1 MSFDKYNNQI
11 FFDNIFN
18 NLPEDIQTKIN
29 EEYIK
34 PQIYVDEL
42 LQEFDKRLN
51 SDKCREEMDWQVLEE
66 VTGKIIENPS
76 ALEQMC
82 KKKMGIDFKYYYDVH
97 FVEKVNIMK
106 HPSFNEKPLSS
117 FCACLTMCKWVG
129 KPTGSASL
137 LSPTTPSL
145 CNKQK

>member
-18 NLPEDIQTKIN
+18 NLPEDIQTKII

-42 LQEFDKRLN
+42 LQEFEKQLL
-51 SDKCREEMDWQVLEE
+51 SEECQGLEWQVLEE

-76 ALEQMC
+76 ALEQIC
-82 KKKMGIDFKYYYDVH
+82 KKNMGIDFKYYYDVH

-106 HPSFNEKPLSS
+106 HPSFDGNPLAS
-117 FCACLTMCKWVG
+117 FCACLTYRRWH
-129 KPTGSASL
+129 
-137 LSPTTPSL
+137 
-145 CNKQK
+145 

>member
-11 FFDNIFN
+11 YFDNIFY
-18 NLPEDIQTKIN
+18 NLPEDIQTKII

-34 PQIYVDEL
+34 TQIYVDEL
-42 LQEFDKRLN
+42 LQEFEKQLL
-51 SDKCREEMDWQVLEE
+51 SEKCQGLEWQVLEE

-76 ALEQMC
+76 ALHQMC
-82 KKKMGIDFKYYYDVH
+82 TKKMGIDFKHYYDVH

-106 HPSFNEKPLSS
+106 HPSFNGKPLSS

>member
-18 NLPEDIQTKIN
+18 NVPEDIQTKII

-42 LQEFDKRLN
+42 LQEFEKQLL
-51 SDKCREEMDWQVLEE
+51 SEKCQGLEWQVLEE

-76 ALEQMC
+76 ALHQMC
-82 KKKMGIDFKYYYDVH
+82 KKK
-97 FVEKVNIMK
+97 
-106 HPSFNEKPLSS
+106 NEY
-117 FCACLTMCKWVG
+117 
-129 KPTGSASL
+129 
-137 LSPTTPSL
+137 
-145 CNKQK
+145 